1 MSLKIRRPS
10 VASFVTLTLALLLA
24 GCGKSPNAADAG
36 SGKSGAKGGKG
47 GKGGG
52 PAPVV
57 VAQVTKQKV
66 PLVIDAIGSV
76 EPIKMTS
83 VRSQV
88 PGTLQKI
95 AIKEGQDVKEGD
107 LLFEIDP
114 RPFRNALQTAEA
126 DLAKIRVQLETA
138 KAQVGRYRT
147 VSSEQMISKEQFQR
161 IEDEARTLE
170 AELVASQS
178 RVSTAKVQ
186 LEYCSIRAP
195 IAGRTGN
202 ISVHEGDVIRG
213 SDSGA
218 LVTINQLN
226 PIYVSFGVPQQFLGA
241 INRYRAER
249 ALPVKVAPPG
259 ADDQH
264 EMGELT
270 FVDNMVDSTT
280 GTIRLKATFANAQQ
294 RLWPGQFAT
303 VTVTLAE
310 PEVLT
315 VASAAVQ
322 SSQTGQHVFV
332 VSADRLAE
340 LRPIVV
346 ERNHEGLAVVTKGLK
361 EGESVVIDGQL
372 RVVPGRSVEI
382 KQPVPPVGTKAKSDT
397 QSEDGGGKKK
407 GGKQPKAATKDPV
420 AGS

>member
-10 VASFVTLTLALLLA
+10 VASLVSLTLALLLA

-36 SGKSGAKGGKG
+36 GGKSGAKGGKG
-47 GKGGG
+47 GKGAG

-57 VAQVTKQKV
+57 VAPVTRQKV

-88 PGTLQKI
+88 AGTLQKI
-95 AIKEGQDVKEGD
+95 AIREGQDVQAGD

-126 DLAKIRVQLETA
+126 DLAKIKVQLDTA

-147 VSSEQMISKEQFQR
+147 LSSEQMVSKEQFQR
-161 IEDEARTLE
+161 IEDDARTLE
-170 AELVASQS
+170 AELIASQS

-218 LVTINQLN
+218 LVTINQLS
-226 PIYVSFGVPQQFLGA
+226 PIYVSFGVPQQFIAA

-249 ALPVKVAPPG
+249 PLPVRVVPPG
-259 ADDQH
+259 ADEQP
-264 EMGELT
+264 ELGELT

-280 GTIRLKATFANAQQ
+280 GTIRLKGTFVNAQQ
-294 RLWPGQFAT
+294 RLWPGQFT
-303 VTVTLAE
+303 NVTVTLAE

-315 VASAAVQ
+315 IASAAVQ

-340 LRPIVV
+340 LRAVTV
-346 ERNHEGLAVVTKGLK
+346 ERTHEGLAVVTKGLK

-372 RVVPGRSVEI
+372 RVIPGRSVEI
-382 KQPVPPVGTKAKSDT
+382 KQPVPPVGTRANKGDGK
-397 QSEDGGGKKK
+397 DGGRKP